1 MGIFSAPAVEADDED
16 DAEDPLRP
24 PPEDGL
30 ASSSFFMR
38 EWFVLL
44 LKFLRCI
51 EFVPTVRLCHCDPPQ
66 QWIETKVVVPS
77 PGNSRSWIFPDLLV
91 LLEKA
96 PNGGAF

>member
-1 MGIFSAPAVEADDED
+1 MKEITAAVLQAIILAAWPTEEMVGIFSAPAVEADDED

-66 QWIETKVVVPS
+66 QC
-77 PGNSRSWIFPDLLV
+77 D
-91 LLEKA
+91 
-96 PNGGAF
+96 